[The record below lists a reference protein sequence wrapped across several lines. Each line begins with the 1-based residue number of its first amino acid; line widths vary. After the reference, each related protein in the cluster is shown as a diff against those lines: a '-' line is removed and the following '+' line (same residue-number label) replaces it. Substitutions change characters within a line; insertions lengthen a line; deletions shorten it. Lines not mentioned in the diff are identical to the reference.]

1 MHSPFETSKSVR
13 RSRPSVRSLQT
24 MTRSKQVKDSGK
36 NALTFRPRL
45 LPRARFP
52 SSKKAGK
59 KTFVV
64 FHKHAVPPPSLPL
77 PLCALRIR
85 SFVACPPGGILPRP
99 TKRRKYTCLS
109 SRARYSFWWAGRARG
124 VRRRHDLCDCFRSP
138 SPGLNYENGIVTFHS
153 PSNSPAAERGGGK
166 DIGRPAPREDE
177 RRSCFQRLITP
188 LSLRL

>member
-64 FHKHAVPPPSLPL
+64 FHKHAVPPPFLPSS
-77 PLCALRIR
+77 PSRCALSGSAHLSPVHPGEFCHDRR
-85 SFVACPPGGILPRP
+85 SAENTHVFLLVVGRAGGRGESAAAMISATAFALPRP
-99 TKRRKYTCLS
+99 VSTMRMEL
-109 SRARYSFWWAGRARG
+109 
-124 VRRRHDLCDCFRSP
+124 
-138 SPGLNYENGIVTFHS
+138 
-153 PSNSPAAERGGGK
+153 
-166 DIGRPAPREDE
+166 
-177 RRSCFQRLITP
+177 
-188 LSLRL
+188 